1 MIRKIL
7 LPVIFILFYS
17 SSLQS
22 QTLTDPVHK
31 NILQLIRNN
40 KLEKAKEKID
50 SIQNHI
56 KGAEKR
62 SVKQAELYKL
72 MSVYHSNNSLMDSAI
87 HYQKKAWKVFRE
99 IDYDKY
105 FFNYIRTLAYYHWE
119 AGDYSNSL
127 TYCHHI
133 LRDIEKVDSSKHN
146 SLYNILGLNYLD
158 LGNYNLSE
166 KYFMQAAKLSKK
178 YKSRHYLGIVYANMG
193 KLYFVQ
199 EKYDKALNYFQKGSK
214 IELNYE
220 DYAAVSRSYADIGSI
235 YVQLN
240 QYENAEENLNKGKSY
255 AQKSSDE
262 IGLCRNYLAFGTL
275 YYEKQDFNKA
285 KYYYSQAVILAKK
298 KNTRKELMNGYQ
310 GLYKT
315 YDQLDNHQKAK
326 EFLHSYFMIYKDLY
340 NVRKIIKSENL
351 QHKLNLQKEK
361 TANQQAQLEKQETIN
376 KLLYLIVILSF
387 LTVVALL
394 LLLIRSRKNRISLKR
409 KNEEIEKQKK
419 DLEYY
424 NRELKKAK
432 NRAERSEALK
442 DHFLKSISHEIRTP
456 LNGIIGFSSIIAQ
469 TDLSDSEKIKYQ
481 RIIDQNAKML
491 LSTIE
496 DIIDIAKIRTQQIEI
511 FREKFDVNILI
522 EELQKLISFE
532 RDYLNKKEIDI
543 LIEQKTK
550 GKQII
555 REDESKVRKVLVLLG
570 NNALKFTD
578 RGYIKLGFYVKD
590 NHIIF
595 FIEDTGIGISE
606 ENQQTIFESFRKI
619 NSDTK
624 RNPEGIGLGLTI
636 AKSFVEIMGGKI
648 WFDSIVNEGT
658 TFYFSLP
665 LGK

>member
-17 SSLQS
+17 SSILSQS
-22 QTLTDPVHK
+22 FTDPVHRD
-31 NILQLIRNN
+31 ILKLIRNN
-40 KLEKAKEKID
+40 KLEKAKRKID
-50 SIQNHI
+50 SLHNHI
-56 KGAEKR
+56 KGAEER
-62 SVKQAELYKL
+62 SLKQAELYRLK
-72 MSVYHSNNSLMDSAI
+72 SAFHSNNSLMDSAI
-87 HYQKKAWKVFRE
+87 YYQKKAWEVFRE

-119 AGDYSNSL
+119 AGDYSHSIA
-127 TYCHHI
+127 YCHQI
-133 LRDIEKVDSSKHN
+133 LRNIEKVDSTKHN

-166 KYFMQAAKLSKK
+166 KYFMQAAKLSEK

-199 EKYDKALNYFQKGSK
+199 EKYNKALVYFQKGSK

-220 DYAAVSRSYADIGSI
+220 DYGAASRSYADIGSI

-240 QYENAEENLNKGKSY
+240 QYEKAEENLNKGKSY

-262 IGLCRNYLAFGTL
+262 IGLCRNYLAFGAL
-275 YYEKQDFNKA
+275 YYEKQNLNNA

-298 KNTRKELMNGYQ
+298 KNTQKELMKGYQ

-315 YDQLDNHQKAK
+315 YDQLDNHRKAK
-326 EFLHSYFMIYKDLY
+326 EYLHSYFVIYKDLY

-361 TANQQAQLEKQETIN
+361 TANQQAQLKKQETIN
-376 KLLYLIVILSF
+376 KLLYLIIILSF

-394 LLLIRSRKNRISLKR
+394 LLLIRNRKNRISLKR

-419 DLEYY
+419 
-424 NRELKKAK
+424 ELKKAK
-432 NRAERSEALK
+432 NQAERSEALK

-511 FREKFDVNILI
+511 FREKFDVNILL

-532 RDYLNKKEIDI
+532 RDYLNKIEIDI
-543 LIEQKTK
+543 LIDQKTK

-555 REDESKVRKVLVLLG
+555 FEDESKVRKVLVLLG

-578 RGYIKLGFYVKD
+578 NGYIKLGYYIKD
-590 NHIIF
+590 NNIIF

-606 ENQQTIFESFRKI
+606 KNQQTIFESFKKI

-624 RNPEGIGLGLTI
+624 RNLEGIGLGLTI

-648 WFDSIVNEGT
+648 WFDSIVNKGT
-658 TFYFSLP
+658 TFYFSIP
-665 LGK
+665 LNKSN